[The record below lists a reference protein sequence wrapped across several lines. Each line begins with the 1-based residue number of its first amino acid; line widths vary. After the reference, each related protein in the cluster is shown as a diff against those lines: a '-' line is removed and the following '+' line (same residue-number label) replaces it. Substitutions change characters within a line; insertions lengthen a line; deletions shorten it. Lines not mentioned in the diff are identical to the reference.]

1 MPFNELGDPNQV
13 FNPKMD
19 HENPFAKLLELHRQ
33 EGKLPQGKLFVKITT
48 AELVRDC
55 GTATLFFDNEQE
67 GGNCDEEADCS
78 K

>member
-1 MPFNELGDPNQV
+1 MLFCEPGDPNQV
-13 FNPKMD
+13 LNPKMD

-33 EGKLPQGKLFVKITT
+33 EGKLPPGKLFVKMAT

-55 GTATLFFDNEQE
+55 GTAALFFDNDQE

-78 K
+78 E